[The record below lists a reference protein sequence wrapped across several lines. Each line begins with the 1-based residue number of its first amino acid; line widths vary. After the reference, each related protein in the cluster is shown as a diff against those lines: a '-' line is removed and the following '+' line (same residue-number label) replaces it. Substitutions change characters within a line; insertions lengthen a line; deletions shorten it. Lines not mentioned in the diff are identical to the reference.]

1 MTDVSKQTIPET
13 AFPSFDM
20 PRSRRSLIAGVIAAG
35 LGAGLLPAVAHA
47 DTSPDDV
54 NTIFTIAQV
63 AEQLAVTFYS
73 NGVKSAQVGTLTDA
87 KGNGLDVNELNY
99 LRAALIEEQLHQ
111 LFFYAAQTHVAVQT
125 PNKFTFPANT
135 FTDLAT
141 FIRVQQTLEGVFD
154 SAFIAAVY
162 EFGLL
167 NRADLARIAC
177 QVAMIESEHRVLG
190 RDILIAHGLDSV
202 NNDPAD
208 NWTYAPQLLASVGAA
223 PGVVEA
229 AGFFNAQN
237 TGAYA
242 YQQAYDPSKNGDARD
257 LLGLG
262 LGLVADQ
269 VLYQDGPVTPAA
281 TGGGMGSGG
290 GAATPELSS
299 GELLTTGLVPLA
311 GLLWYRAHRSRRA
324 RETCPAGQEM
334 GTDTNETDV

>member
-1 MTDVSKQTIPET
+1 MTDVSKQTTLDI
-13 AFPSFDM
+13 ALPSFET
-20 PRSRRSLIAGVIAAG
+20 PHSRRSLIAGVIAAG
-35 LGAGLLPAVAHA
+35 LGAGLLPAVAQA

-54 NTIFTIAQV
+54 NTIFTVAQT

-73 NGVKSAQVGTLTDA
+73 NGVASAQAGTLKDA
-87 KGNGLDVNELNY
+87 HGNGLDEAELDY

-111 LFFYAAQTHVAVQT
+111 LFFAAQTHVAVQT
-125 PNKFTFPANT
+125 PNRFSFPANT

-141 FIRVQQTLEGVFD
+141 FIGVQQTLEGVFD

-162 EFGLL
+162 ELTLL
-167 NRADLARIAC
+167 GHPELARIAC

-190 RDILIAHGLDSV
+190 RDILISHGLQAAT
-202 NNDPAD
+202 DPAD
-208 NWTYAPQLLASVGAA
+208 NWTYAPQLLDSVGAA
-223 PGVVEA
+223 PGVVAA

-242 YQQAYDPSKNGDARD
+242 YTQVYDPSKAGKDRD

-262 LGLVADQ
+262 LDLVADH
-269 VLYQDGPVTPAA
+269 VLYQAGPVAPMA
-281 TGGGMGSGG
+281 TGGGMGTGG

-311 GLLWYRAHRSRRA
+311 GLLWYRARRGRRVQESR
-324 RETCPAGQEM
+324 PASHEM
-334 GTDTNETDV
+334 GTDTTDKDV

>member
-1 MTDVSKQTIPET
+1 MTNVSKQTIPAT
-13 AFPSFDM
+13 TLPSFDT
-20 PRSRRSLIAGVIAAG
+20 PYSRRSLIAGVIAAG
-35 LGAGLLPAVAHA
+35 LGAGLLPAVARA

-54 NTIFTIAQV
+54 NTIFTIAQT

-73 NGVKSAQVGTLTDA
+73 NGVKSAQAGTLKDA
-87 KGNGLDVNELNY
+87 NGKGLDPDELNY

-111 LFFYAAQTHVAVQT
+111 LFFYAAQTGSNKMAVQI
-125 PNKFTFPANT
+125 PNMFNFPANT

-141 FIRVQQTLEGVFD
+141 FIGVQQTLEGVFD

-202 NNDPAD
+202 ANDPAD

-237 TGAYA
+237 TGDYA
-242 YQQAYDPSKNGDARD
+242 YQQVYNPLQSGDP
-257 LLGLG
+257 LGLAA
-262 LGLVADQ
+262 VAANIQ
-269 VLYQDGPVTPAA
+269 YKDGPVAPP
-281 TGGGMGSGG
+281 TGMGG

-311 GLLWYRAHRSRRA
+311 GLLWYRARRGRRA
-324 RETCPAGQEM
+324 QESCPAGQEM
-334 GTDTNETDV
+334 GTDTNDKDV

>member
-1 MTDVSKQTIPET
+1 MTDVSKQTIPAT
-13 AFPSFDM
+13 TLPSFDT
-20 PRSRRSLIAGVIAAG
+20 PYSRRSLIAGVIAAG
-35 LGAGLLPAVAHA
+35 LGVGMLPAVAHA

-54 NTIFTIAQV
+54 NTIFTIAQT

-73 NGVKSAQVGTLTDA
+73 NGVKNAQLGMLKDA
-87 KGNGLDVNELNY
+87 KGNGLDPDELDN

-111 LFFYAAQTHVAVQT
+111 LLFASQTHVAIQI
-125 PNKFTFPANT
+125 PNKFNFPANT

-141 FIRVQQTLEGVFD
+141 FISVQQTLEGVFD

-202 NNDPAD
+202 NDDPAD

-237 TGAYA
+237 TGDYAYA
-242 YQQAYDPSKNGDARD
+242 QVYNPLQSGDP
-257 LLGLG
+257 LGLAA
-262 LGLVADQ
+262 VAANI
-269 VLYQDGPVTPAA
+269 LYKDGPVAPP
-281 TGGGMGSGG
+281 TGMGG

-311 GLLWYRAHRSRRA
+311 GLLWYRARRGQRA
-324 RETCPAGQEM
+324 QESCPAGQEM
-334 GTDTNETDV
+334 GTDTNDKDV

>member
-1 MTDVSKQTIPET
+1 MTDVSRET
-13 AFPSFDM
+13 ATANLLASFTSLSAS
-20 PRSRRSLIAGVIAAG
+20 RSRRSLLAGALAMGGAVAG
-35 LGAGLLPAVAHA
+35 TGLLPAVAHA

-73 NGVKSAQVGTLTDA
+73 NGVKSAQAGTLTDA

-111 LFFYAAQTHVAVQT
+111 LLFASQTHVAVQT

-242 YQQAYDPSKNGDARD
+242 YQQVYNPLQPGDP
-257 LLGLG
+257 LGLAD
-262 LGLVADQ
+262 VAANI
-269 VLYQDGPVTPAA
+269 LYQSGPVAP
-281 TGGGMGSGG
+281 
-290 GAATPELSS
+290 
-299 GELLTTGLVPLA
+299 
-311 GLLWYRAHRSRRA
+311 
-324 RETCPAGQEM
+324 
-334 GTDTNETDV
+334 